1 MGGLGRRGEEG
12 KMTHEPH
19 KHGWRD
25 ALEVAHAAKRC
36 GAKRKSDRKP
46 CQGPAMRNG
55 RCRVHGGL
63 STGPK
68 TPEGLARSRRSNWKH
83 GHNSA
88 EARSERATARTLLR
102 EVRHWLA
109 IAERD

>member
-1 MGGLGRRGEEG
+1 
-12 KMTHEPH
+12 MTHEPH

-25 ALEVAHAAKRC
+25 ALDVAHAAKRC
-36 GAKRKSDRKP
+36 GAKRKSDLKP

-83 GHNSA
+83 GHHSA
-88 EARSERATARTLLR
+88 DAILERATARALQR
-102 EVRHWLA
+102 EVRKWLD
-109 IAERD
+109 IVELD